1 MPRLAA
7 AGLLVAA
14 LLQGTAA
21 DTWCGKNY
29 QAGSPTVA
37 PGGEFPIPSK
47 SSSPLLAF
55 RCSPA
60 IKPYLPEDAS
70 ASQTFV
76 IDAPVVYSQVSGA
89 AAISLPSGSSASKLE
104 VTVTI
109 NGKTFATGS
118 LAPDASTTL
127 SFSLKDLTPQA
138 TPYDVQCTAKYGSS
152 TTFTAKSQ
160 LSYLPAPPS
169 GRSVTKM
176 DLRTGALLAKP
187 ASGKGGDYQ
196 TVFPFGFYTSFD
208 YLSSNLANID
218 TIASQGYTVIHPIPP
233 FSSTDA
239 LTQVIQRMEQAGI
252 YLMYDMRYTY
262 QNSASVT
269 DEVNRIK
276 DSPALLLWYT
286 GDEPDGTSDPFSS
299 TSNAYSLINSLDG
312 YHPIS
317 LVLNCENYH
326 WSDYSAGGDIIM
338 QDTYPIGINA
348 TWSVRWN
355 TPVTADFGDC
365 GCDNCKGAFED
376 ISTRMDEFTDR
387 RYINGW
393 EHSKSIWTVPQG
405 FGAAEYWSRVPTGPE
420 FVVENA
426 VAINHGA
433 RGSVSWS
440 APASA
445 DVTSAGAGLS
455 SAISKSLKDYIL
467 NPIAVFQHQV
477 VDRVDVGMWTVGGK
491 TLVLATNLN
500 YASKSFDLSKVPV
513 VGDQAKAGAT
523 QAYDSGAKISGT
535 TIQLDSTGTGAF
547 IVGDGSETVSTTTAS
562 TKTSTS
568 KTSTSTNT
576 TSKTS
581 TKTSTSTTKTSSR
594 MTTSKTSS
602 TKTTTPVT
610 STKTSTSATTTS
622 TGSTGSGACK
632 GVAAWSNG
640 VAYTGGQKVTYNGH
654 LWTAKWWVFGST
666 PGGASG
672 EWTDSG
678 AC

>member
-1 MPRLAA
+1 MPRIAA
-7 AGLLVAA
+7 AGLVVAA
-14 LLQGTAA
+14 LVQGITA

-37 PGGEFPIPSK
+37 PGGEFPIPST
-47 SSSPLLAF
+47 STSPLLAF

-70 ASQTFV
+70 ASQSFV
-76 IDAPVVYSQVSGA
+76 IDAPVVYSQISGA
-89 AAISLPSGSSASKLE
+89 SAIDLPTRSSASPLE

-109 NGKTFATGS
+109 GGKTFATGS
-118 LAPDASTTL
+118 LAPNATTTL

-138 TPYDVQCTAKYGSS
+138 APYDVECTAKYGSS
-152 TTFTAKSQ
+152 STYTAKSQ
-160 LSYLPAPPS
+160 LSYLPAPPA

-187 ASGKGGDYQ
+187 ANGKGGDYQ

-218 TIASQGYTVIHPIPP
+218 AIASQGYTVIHPIPP
-233 FSSTDA
+233 FSSTSA
-239 LTQVIQRMEQAGI
+239 VAQVIQRMEQAGI

-269 DEVNRIK
+269 EEVNRIK

-286 GDEPDGTSDPFSS
+286 GDEPDGTSDPFSATS
-299 TSNAYSLINSLDG
+299 TAYSLINSLDG

-326 WSDYSAGGDIIM
+326 WSEYSAGGDIIM

-348 TWSVRWN
+348 TWSVRWG
-355 TPVTADFGDC
+355 TPVTPDFGDC

-387 RYINGW
+387 RFINGW
-393 EHSKSIWTVPQG
+393 EHSKSLWTVPQG

-426 VAINHGA
+426 LAINHGA

-445 DVTSAGAGLS
+445 DVTAAGAGFS
-455 SAISKSLKDYIL
+455 SAIKSSLKDYIL
-467 NPIAVFQHQV
+467 NPAAKFQHKV

-500 YASKSFDLSKVPV
+500 YASKSFDLSGVPL
-513 VGDQAKAGAT
+513 VGNQAKTGAT
-523 QAYDSGAKISGT
+523 QAYNNGAKISGT
-535 TIQLDSTGTGAF
+535 TITLDSTGTGAF
-547 IVGDGSETVSTTTAS
+547 IVGDGSETAPTTTSSA
-562 TKTSTS
+562 S
-568 KTSTSTNT
+568 KTSTST
-576 TSKTS
+576 SAG
-581 TKTSTSTTKTSSR
+581 TTKTSSR

-602 TKTTTPVT
+602 TKTTAPVT
-610 STKTSTSATTTS
+610 STTSSTSAAATT
-622 TGSTGSGACK
+622 TGSTGSGSCQ
-632 GVAAWSNG
+632 GVAAWSSS
-640 VAYTGGQKVTYNGH
+640 VAYNGGQKVTYNGH
-654 LWTAKWWVFGST
+654 LWTAKWWVYGST

-672 EWTDSG
+672 EWTDGG

>member
-7 AGLLVAA
+7 AGLLLAS
-14 LLQGTAA
+14 LLRGTAA

-29 QAGSPTVA
+29 QAGSPVVA
-37 PGGEFPIPSK
+37 PGGEFPTPAK

-70 ASQTFV
+70 ASQTFI

-89 AAISLPSGSSASKLE
+89 APIDLPTGTPASALQ
-104 VTVTI
+104 VTVTVG
-109 NGKTFATGS
+109 GKTLVTGS
-118 LAPDASTTL
+118 LAPNAKTSL
-127 SFSLKDLTPQA
+127 SFSLKDLSPQS
-138 TPYDVQCTAKYGSS
+138 TPYDVECTAKYGSS
-152 TTFTAKSQ
+152 HTYTAKTQ
-160 LSYLPAPPS
+160 LSYLPDPPN

-187 ASGKGGDYQ
+187 ATGNGGDYE

-208 YLSSNLANID
+208 YLASNLAVID

-239 LTQVIQRMEQAGI
+239 VSQVIQRMEQAGI

-262 QNSASVT
+262 QIPASVT

-286 GDEPDGTSDPFSS
+286 GDEPDGTSDPFSA
-299 TSNAYSLINSLDG
+299 TSDAYSLINSLDG
-312 YHPIS
+312 YHPIA

-348 TWSVRWN
+348 TWSVRWG
-355 TPVTADFGDC
+355 TPVTPDFGDC

-387 RYINGW
+387 RFVEGW
-393 EHSKSIWTVPQG
+393 EHSKAIWTVPQG

-426 VAINHGA
+426 LAINHGA

-445 DVTSAGAGLS
+445 DVTAAGAGLS
-455 SAISKSLKDYIL
+455 SAMTASLKDYIL
-467 NPIAVFQHQV
+467 NPSARFVHKV

-500 YASKSFDLSKVPV
+500 YASKQFDLSTVPI
-513 VGDQAKAGAT
+513 VGSQAQSGAK
-523 QAYDSGAKISGT
+523 QVYDSGAKIQGT
-535 TIQLDSTGTGAF
+535 VIQLDSTGTGAF
-547 IVGDGSETVSTTTAS
+547 IVGDGSTVSTTTTS
-562 TKTSTS
+562 SSKTLTKTST
-568 KTSTSTNT
+568 T
-576 TSKTS
+576 KTS
-581 TKTSTSTTKTSSR
+581 TKTSTTKTSTKTGTTKTSSK

-602 TKTTTPVT
+602 TKTTTPT
-610 STKTSTSATTTS
+610 TKTTTSAPTTTTTS
-622 TGSTGSGACK
+622 TGSSGSCQ
-632 GVAAWSNG
+632 GVAAWSNS
-640 VAYTGGQKVTYNGH
+640 VAYNGGQKVTYNSH
-654 LWTAKWWVFGST
+654 LWTAKWWTYGSA

-672 EWTDSG
+672 EWTDDG